1 MHVLVTAD
9 TIGGVWT
16 YARELVTGLIRGG
29 ARVTLVSFGE
39 IPAATQTTW
48 MDGLHGLDFRPTAFR
63 LEWMQEAP
71 EDFAASSEY
80 LRAVVDEVQPDLL
93 HLNQFCYGTL
103 PVDIPKIVVAHS
115 DVISW
120 WAAVHHDDPP
130 DSPWI
135 RWYRTTVMAGLA
147 SANIVV
153 APTRWMLGAIS
164 EHYLR
169 PQNGV
174 VIYNGRSP
182 NLFNPH
188 VSKEDLVLTVGRLWD
203 GAKQASLLTEADH
216 VIPVWIVGSEKH
228 PDAAAGGEAGLRA
241 AAEKKI
247 FIQGQQSEAQ
257 LRYHFSRASIYAATS
272 RYEPF
277 GLAPL
282 EAALS
287 RCALIMNDIPSLH
300 EVWGEAARYFQADDP
315 QSLKTEVER
324 LHNDREL
331 RLTYANLA
339 YNRAR
344 QRYTAERMVDDY
356 LRLYQELTAAK
367 ASGEAESPAELPGAS
382 AA

>member
-16 YARELVTGLIRGG
+16 YARELVAGLVRRGL
-29 ARVTLVSFGE
+29 RVTLVSFGE
-39 IPAATQTTW
+39 IPTPPQTAW

-71 EDFAASSEY
+71 EDVDASSDY
-80 LRAVVDEVQPDLL
+80 LKKIIDEVRPDVL
-93 HLNQFCYGTL
+93 HLNQFCYGAL

-115 DVISW
+115 DVVSW

-130 DSPWI
+130 DSAWM

-147 SANIVV
+147 AANTVV
-153 APTRWMLGAIS
+153 APTRWMLEALS
-164 EHYLR
+164 KHYLR
-169 PQNGV
+169 PQNGL

-203 GAKQASLLTEADH
+203 GAKQASLLAETDQ
-216 VIPVWIVGSEKH
+216 VIPVWIVGTEKH
-228 PDAAAGGEAGLRA
+228 PDAAVGGEAGLRA
-241 AAEKKI
+241 AAEKKV
-247 FIQGQQSEAQ
+247 FFQGLQSEAQ

-287 RCALIMNDIPSLH
+287 RCALVMNDIPSLH
-300 EVWGEAARYFQADDP
+300 EVWGESARYFRADDS
-315 QSLKTEVER
+315 QSLKAEIER
-324 LHNDREL
+324 LHFDREL

-356 LRLYQELTAAK
+356 VRLYQETTSSQAD
-367 ASGEAESPAELPGAS
+367 SGTEPAAELPGAS